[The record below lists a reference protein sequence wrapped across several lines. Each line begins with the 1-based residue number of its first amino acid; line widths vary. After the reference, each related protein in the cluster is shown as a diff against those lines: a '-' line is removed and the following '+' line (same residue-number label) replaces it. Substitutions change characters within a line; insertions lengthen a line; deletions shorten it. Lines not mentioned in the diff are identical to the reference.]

1 MLETWKVNEEAEARD
16 AKRAKSSYSRAV
28 AKKWNASVYRNVS
41 ECMGYTDGITTFWF
55 DVRIIDR
62 NVKSGM
68 PHDFA
73 ISLQRVVP
81 CGSGGSATPLVHF
94 VDPGD
99 SEPMSDILGMEALDG
114 LDERPVA
121 RQDRQVYDR
130 QEVDGLEVAGVPD
143 DLAEL
148 PEEIQLGI
156 AKIKESLHC
165 SDGSAADLL
174 DLRFLATANPETVA
188 AVCDEMETESISD
201 AKMAA
206 LLRSFVELK
215 SETSLI
221 NGVVFTKRALLPK
234 IESWKESSAP
244 RLLVESVAAFVT
256 ALPQVSVEGLL
267 VPLAQLAHPGKAQA
281 EVLQAAVKEGI
292 PKDYAPLCLR
302 RILQE
307 SKANTEAMIG
317 LIHCLVS
324 KRGPL
329 GGRASRACGLAA
341 GCEGGAQWRRQ
352 VCKAAH
358 GFPEHLRTSDVSR
371 SAGEHVRR

>member
-1 MLETWKVNEEAEARD
+1 MAATTPVAGEPGERPSIRMDISYTFDECNQDLVAELLGRLKAVN
-16 AKRAKSSYSRAV
+16 
-28 AKKWNASVYRNVS
+28 SVLTEPLGRT
-41 ECMGYTDGITTFWF
+41 E
-55 DVRIIDR
+55 DVE
-62 NVKSGM
+62 K
-68 PHDFA
+68 P
-73 ISLQRVVP
+73 
-81 CGSGGSATPLVHF
+81 ATPLVHF

-121 RQDRQVYDR
+121 RQDQEVYDR

-188 AVCDEMETESISD
+188 AVCDEMETESVSD

-244 RLLVESVAAFVT
+244 RLLVESIAAFVT

-267 VPLAQLAHPGKAQA
+267 VPLAQLAHPGKAQG
-281 EVLQAAVKEGI
+281 EVLQAAAKEGI

-329 GGRASRACGLAA
+329 EGVLPELVGWLLAA
-341 GCEGGAQWRRQ
+341 KE
-352 VCKAAH
+352 
-358 GFPEHLRTSDVSR
+358 EHSGDARFAKLLVDFLSICGPQMSPDQLESMSGVVSANRTFLKKPIENVFRKLAS
-371 SAGEHVRR
+371 